1 MPKNINEL
9 RAKRQAKARRGVD
22 ATARYNVLGAQATRT
37 EAEETEFT
45 ALAAELDTLEADV
58 AGLDREI
65 VAEEA
70 AARRGSLF
78 GAASPRAFGGAGRVV
93 NEPNPATTGGF
104 KSMSEFANS
113 VAQVAMGHHDA
124 RLGATTG
131 TYNSNGGAAGEG
143 FLVPPEYSS
152 QVWDIAFENTDL
164 LGMVNPEPTNSNSV
178 FKPKDE
184 TTPWGSV
191 GVQAAWR
198 SEGQQMTATKLAV
211 TGELMTLHEL
221 YAFCAAS
228 QEVLSDA
235 PMLQDRLTR
244 QAGDAIKWKA
254 SDSIMYGDG
263 AGKPLGMMKA
273 PALITVGK
281 DANQAAKMVTISNL
295 ANMAARVLRTGGK
308 PMWIANPDVMPQ
320 LVQLTLGNV
329 PAYMPINQPVQDSP
343 WDGYLLGYPDH
354 VHRAW
359 PDAGHDRRSRL
370 RQHER
375 LLRGHQDRGD
385 RLRLFDPSVLRS
397 RADRVPLDVP
407 PHRPA
412 LPVQAGAAGQWA
424 EHQVPLCGPGHP
436 GLIHR
441 ARDRSAALP
450 PSRPVAG
457 ACFG

>member
-9 RAKRQAKARRGVD
+9 RAKRQAKARRGVE

-78 GAASPRAFGGAGRVV
+78 GGASPRAFGGAGRVV

-143 FLVPPEYSS
+143 FLVPPEYST
-152 QVWDIAFENTDL
+152 QIWDIAFENTDL
-164 LGMVNPEPTNSNSV
+164 LGMANPEPTNSNAV

-244 QAGDAIKWKA
+244 QAGNAIKWKA

-273 PALITVGK
+273 PALITVAK
-281 DANQAAKMVTISNL
+281 DANQAAKTVTISNL

-343 WDGYLLGYPDH
+343 WDGYLLGYPIMFTEHGQTLGTVGDLVCANMSGYYAVTKTGGIDFASSIH
-354 VHRAW
+354 LFFDQGLTAFRW
-359 PDAGHDRRSRL
+359 TFRL
-370 RQHER
+370 TGQPY
-375 LLRGHQDRGD
+375 L
-385 RLRLFDPSVLRS
+385 SK
-397 RADRVPLDVP
+397 
-407 PHRPA
+407 
-412 LPVQAGAAGQWA
+412 PVQPAN
-424 EHQVPLCGPGHP
+424 GPNTKSHFVA
-436 GLIHR
+436 LATR
-441 ARDRSAALP
+441 A
-450 PSRPVAG
+450 
-457 ACFG
+457 